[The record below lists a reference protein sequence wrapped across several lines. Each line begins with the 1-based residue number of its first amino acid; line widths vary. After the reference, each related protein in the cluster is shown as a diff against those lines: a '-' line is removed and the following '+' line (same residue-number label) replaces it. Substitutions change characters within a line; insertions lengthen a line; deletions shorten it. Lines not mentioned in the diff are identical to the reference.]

1 MLAATD
7 RFYYSDYWALIKAY
21 FLEFVFTPINPDG

>member
-1 MLAATD
+1 MLAAND
-7 RFYYSDYWALIKAY
+7 RFYYSGYWSLINAY